1 MAEVSTRRTI
11 GGVLLLIAGILC
23 VFVLGASISTF
34 VPGWPDLGYLA
45 WIIFIALP
53 LIHFGGKMR
62 KSSGHGTVEQ
72 R

>member
-1 MAEVSTRRTI
+1 MAETSTRGTV
-11 GGVLLLIAGILC
+11 GGVLILVGGILC

-34 VPGWPDLGYLA
+34 VAGWPDLGYLA

-62 KSSGHGTVEQ
+62 KSTGNGIVEQ
-72 R
+72 